1 MTTTNGSSVRE
12 QNYHRALQASP
23 EIQALDTMVRLIAL
37 LGPPG
42 GDKPMCHGCFWR
54 RRSSRC
60 PPTPSGVFFAASPK
74 KRVPA
79 TFPQIISLRGVE
91 ERKGHG

>member
-42 GDKPMCHGCFWR
+42 GDKPMCHGCFWESALKPLSPDTIQCIF
-54 RRSSRC
+54 RS
-60 PPTPSGVFFAASPK
+60 FAEKA
-74 KRVPA
+74 RARNFPA
-79 TFPQIISLRGVE
+79 GR
-91 ERKGHG
+91 